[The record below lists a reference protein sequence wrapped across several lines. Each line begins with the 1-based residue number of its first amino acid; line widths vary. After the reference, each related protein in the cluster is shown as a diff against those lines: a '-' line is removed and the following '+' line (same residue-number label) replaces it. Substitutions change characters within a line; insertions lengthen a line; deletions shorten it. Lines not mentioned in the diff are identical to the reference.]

1 MSAKRLEFYLDMSE
15 VQRNLALL
23 NNKVLPAKIRAGL
36 SAAGNRLMIDTVIGL
51 SSTPIKRGGYG
62 GIWGA
67 NKYGATYIKTSL
79 DTRKAGELRASGA
92 LFVDGVKMRDTR
104 HYGEFATGKYQ
115 PVVYG
120 GTPIPKLTHE
130 ACVVFNAPYAAIQH
144 EHFPTKTAK
153 SEGAGMHFMSEKI
166 YGNANTYITL
176 IVEAIRL

>member
-1 MSAKRLEFYLDMSE
+1 MSAKQLEFYLDMSE

-51 SSTPIKRGGYG
+51 PSTPIKRPGYLSG
-62 GIWGA
+62 TFGR
-67 NKYGATYIKTSL
+67 YGWSFKASE
-79 DTRKAGELRASGA
+79 TRKAGELRASGA

-130 ACVVFNAPYAAIQH
+130 ACVVFNAPYAAKQH
-144 EHFPTKTAK
+144 EHFPIKT
-153 SEGAGMHFMSEKI
+153 EPTAGMHFMSEKI